1 MDGNA
6 RRSLMLNRFHFGT
19 IRPEWIR
26 KTHSLCVVCVCNML
40 NGMLYCCWANMS
52 ERVLSC
58 MLGVAEQR
66 IRERMP
72 FADNVLCAV
81 HTSYISICELWLWL
95 ASVRSS
101 VLLHS
106 SLFMYI
112 SLYGCVFLYIVLFI
126 FSVFSFCSIFF
137 FCILSRFD
145 TKQIVQIGWW
155 IKVMDSGRQSVDE
168 ETWWIMWNN
177 QIIGYLLLSRSRTQ
191 HSEISTCTMDNT
203 QNQLQNWWF
212 RVCMLRVRRSNT
224 PNKHKK
230 KYENLLAIWLCLQS
244 IGSGRFDADIS
255 AHCTQFSSWTSHA
268 MLFLMAKLL
277 RVQEKITN
285 CILQNAPN
293 NYLFICM
300 LEEAKRRK
308 YHHY

>member
-137 FCILSRFD
+137 FLYSFSIWYKTDCADWMMDKGHGFREAVGRRRD
-145 TKQIVQIGWW
+145 
-155 IKVMDSGRQSVDE
+155 VM
-168 ETWWIMWNN
+168 NN
-177 QIIGYLLLSRSRTQ
+177 V
-191 HSEISTCTMDNT
+191 E
-203 QNQLQNWWF
+203 
-212 RVCMLRVRRSNT
+212 
-224 PNKHKK
+224 
-230 KYENLLAIWLCLQS
+230 
-244 IGSGRFDADIS
+244 
-255 AHCTQFSSWTSHA
+255 
-268 MLFLMAKLL
+268 
-277 RVQEKITN
+277 
-285 CILQNAPN
+285 
-293 NYLFICM
+293 
-300 LEEAKRRK
+300 
-308 YHHY
+308 